1 MKRTLLIIIV
11 LIVGVDWP
19 ALAQTTTPTVPPVP
33 VTLDEVIAQG
43 LANSR
48 HLAEI
53 EARVD
58 AAGFVVQ
65 QRATGDR
72 PDVAFLGGYTRTNHV
87 DVFAI
92 DFPLRPSE
100 VIYPDIPDNF
110 RTRLDLRWPIY
121 SSGRVDA
128 LERAARAEKNAVGEE
143 LESARSDLRLEITR
157 AFWALVTAR
166 ETESVLSRSL
176 DAINAQVKD
185 LRSRFSS
192 GLIPPNDVSSAEAQA
207 SRQQV
212 LAIEA
217 ANARGIVEADLRRL
231 TGIETAGR
239 LEPRESLTLPAP
251 APPGMPGSA
260 RVDALIADALKGR
273 AERRALED
281 RVSSAEDRAQASR
294 ASGRPQV
301 ALGAGYDYARP
312 NPHIFPRSGDW
323 KSSWDVSIDVSW
335 SLWDSGRR
343 GAEQGEAL
351 ANARALNARIGDF
364 DRQVTFEV
372 RQRTLQ
378 LDSSRAAV
386 TATDDE
392 VRAALEAERVVGE
405 RYRVGVATPTDVLDA
420 QVARLQAELDRTRA
434 IANVRLAEAQLQRAL
449 GR

>member
-1 MKRTLLIIIV
+1 MV
-11 LIVGVDWP
+11 
-19 ALAQTTTPTVPPVP
+19 
-33 VTLDEVIAQG
+33 E
-43 LANSR
+43 
-48 HLAEI
+48 
-53 EARVD
+53 
-58 AAGFVVQ
+58 

-92 DFPLRPSE
+92 DFPLRPSQ
-100 VIYPDIPDNF
+100 VVYPDIPDNF

-128 LERAARAEKNAVGEE
+128 LERAAQAEKNAVGEE

-217 ANARGIVEADLRRL
+217 ANARGIAEADLRRL

-239 LEPRESLTLPAP
+239 LEPRENLTLPAP
-251 APPGMPGSA
+251 ASPETPASA

-323 KSSWDVSIDVSW
+323 KTSWDVSIDVSW